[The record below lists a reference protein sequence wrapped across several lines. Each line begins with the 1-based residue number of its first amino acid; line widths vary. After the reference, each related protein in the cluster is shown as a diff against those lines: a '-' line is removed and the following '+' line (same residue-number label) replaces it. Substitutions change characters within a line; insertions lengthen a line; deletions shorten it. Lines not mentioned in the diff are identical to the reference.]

1 MAAPLILDTGPF
13 VAIVH
18 RGDRRHPEC
27 AEVLRNWEGAILTTE
42 AVLTE
47 TLHLVGQAWSIQEA
61 CLEFF
66 LRGAFQLVPASL
78 ESLRRVTALME
89 QHADVPMDFA
99 DATLVALA
107 EDLHVDQVFTLDRR
121 GFSAYRL
128 YGRQPFRLMP

>member
-61 CLEFF
+61 CLKFF

-78 ESLRRVTALME
+78 ESLRWAQPVNCRSITAKMTKS
-89 QHADVPMDFA
+89 
-99 DATLVALA
+99 ATPIAATTTSPAKTSGTSKRELA
-107 EDLHVDQVFTLDRR
+107 AIIR
-121 GFSAYRL
+121 
-128 YGRQPFRLMP
+128 

>member
-47 TLHLVGQAWSIQEA
+47 TLHLFGQAWSIQEA

-66 LRGAFQLVPASL
+66 LRGAFQFVPASL
-78 ESLRRVTALME
+78 ESLRRVTALMG
-89 QHADVPMDFA
+89 QYADGAMEFA
-99 DATLVALA
+99 DAHPVGRAAGLPP
-107 EDLHVDQVFTLDRR
+107 DQ
-121 GFSAYRL
+121 
-128 YGRQPFRLMP
+128 

>member
-27 AEVLRNWEGAILTTE
+27 AEVLRNWEGGILTPE

-78 ESLRRVTALME
+78 ESLRRVTAVIG
-89 QHADVPMDFA
+89 QDADVAIDFA
-99 DATLVALA
+99 DATLAGPA
-107 EDLHVDQVFTLDRR
+107 
-121 GFSAYRL
+121 G
-128 YGRQPFRLMP
+128 G